1 MGLCSGCSS
10 RDQEENIEEMK
21 KRKEKRKR
29 DLWMEGKWNL
39 WMERE
44 LDSGLKEKIKFAK
57 EGRLNM
63 SKGREDVV

>member
-1 MGLCSGCSS
+1 M
-10 RDQEENIEEMK
+10 
-21 KRKEKRKR
+21 KEKRKW

-44 LDSGLKEKIKFAK
+44 LDSGLEEKIKFAK
-57 EGRLNM
+57 ERRHM